1 MGSVRCAIIR
11 GGTSKG
17 IFFHEKDLPQEQKE
31 RERVILNVFGSP
43 DKRQIDGL
51 AGADVLTSKVA
62 IIGISTRPD
71 ADVEYTF
78 GQVMIERPEISWHLN
93 CGNLSAAVGPFAI
106 DEGLVK
112 AVEPLTV
119 VRIHNTNL
127 DQIIDATVPVKNN
140 KFNPIGDYKID
151 GVPGTGSKILLDYSK
166 PAEGD
171 TSKLLPT
178 GQVKETL
185 DVEGLGKIPV
195 SIVGVGN
202 LRVFAFAK
210 DIGLEGTEE
219 IKDIMANQ
227 RILENAEKIRGI
239 VAQRLGFVKDPR
251 DASTLSPTRPLSAF
265 VFPPMDYVNHV
276 SGDTI
281 RAEDIDLRSI
291 AFLAGRVH
299 QAYPVGGT
307 ISTGAAAK
315 TRGTVVYEVLSERGR
330 QGASIRIGHPAG
342 IIELRAK
349 VVEKDNGFCLEEA
362 SLFRTARRIM
372 EGFVYLKEGFT
383 I

>member
-1 MGSVRCAIIR
+1 MRSLRCAIFR

-17 IFFHEKDLPQEQKE
+17 IFFHEKDLPKEQKE
-31 RERVILNVFGSP
+31 RERVILDVFGSP

-51 AGADVLTSKVA
+51 AGADVLTSKAA
-62 IIGISTRPD
+62 IVGPSSRPD

-78 GQVMIERPEISWHLN
+78 GQVLIERPEISWHLN

-112 AVEPLTV
+112 AVEPFTV
-119 VRIHNTNL
+119 VRVHNTNL
-127 DQIIDATVPVKNN
+127 DQIIVVTVPVKNG
-140 KFNPIGDYKID
+140 KFDPVGDYKID

-166 PAEGD
+166 PAKGA
-171 TSKLLPT
+171 TSQLLPT
-178 GQVKETL
+178 GQVKEVL
-185 DVEGLGKIPV
+185 DVEGLGKVPV

-202 LRVFAFAK
+202 LRVFALAK

-219 IKDIMANQ
+219 IKDIMANK
-227 RILENAEKIRGI
+227 RILENVELVRGTA
-239 VAQRLGFVKDPR
+239 AQRLGLVKDPR
-251 DASTLSPTRPLSAF
+251 EASALSPTRPLSAF

-276 SGDTI
+276 SGGTI
-281 RAEDIDLRSI
+281 KAEDIDLRSI

-315 TRGTVVYEVLSERGR
+315 TRGTVVHDVLSERGR
-330 QGASIRIGHPAG
+330 QGESVRIGHPSG
-342 IIELRAK
+342 IIEVKAK
-349 VVEKDNGFCLEEA
+349 VIEKDQGFRLEEA
-362 SLFRTARRIM
+362 SVFRTARRIM
-372 EGFVYLKEGFT
+372 EGTVYLKEGFS